1 MIAAKRGKGMSLSN
15 PMNLLSGAV
24 FALSTVFATHSDAE
38 QLIIDVVGIERLGGT
53 MMVAIFDSA
62 EAWEDSSKAISVG
75 KDSVTGPS
83 VRLIFPNLAA
93 GRYAVKLYHDE
104 DNDGQLDS
112 NMLGVPSEGYGFSN
126 NPRVLGEPDFDEA
139 MFIIDGDT
147 SIEITLN

>member
-1 MIAAKRGKGMSLSN
+1 MFSRKLPTVMTGTALSLS
-15 PMNLLSGAV
+15 L
-24 FALSTVFATHSDAE
+24 ALSTTASAD

-126 NPRVLGEPDFDEA
+126 NPQVLGEPDFDEA

-147 SIEITLN
+147 NIKITLN